1 MRKRH
6 YLLETVTDHL
16 PFKRPR
22 AADALAAHY
31 LRKLTDGVFKRL
43 QYVAAVARRVQTHEG
58 QHAQA

>member
-6 YLLETVTDHL
+6 YLLEIVSDHL

-22 AADALAAHY
+22 AAVAGGVQAH
-31 LRKLTDGVFKRL
+31 
-43 QYVAAVARRVQTHEG
+43 ES